1 MLQYTLLKVYGTL
14 VKQKNQQALSI
25 NPQAAYKLID
35 FLSPVNHIYNTPFLF
50 IITWTNQLISC

>member
-14 VKQKNQQALSI
+14 VKRKNQQALSI

-50 IITWTNQLISC
+50 IIT